1 MLDSIMTPMTSIQF
15 PEALDTAMFRLGQ
28 ELRRLRVTVNNE
40 VTYAIGTSF
49 WELSLL
55 KQRGTLRVSEIAVL
69 INLDVSTVSRQ
80 LKALNEKG
88 FVKRTLDEADGRA
101 AYFELTEA
109 GHEIF
114 DILTERRRSVI
125 SEALKGWDEA
135 SRASLATLLDRLN
148 DDLGVAIDARCNPS
162 NSSDETTP

>member
-1 MLDSIMTPMTSIQF
+1 MLESIVKPMTNSQS
-15 PEALDTAMFRLGQ
+15 PEVLDAAMFRLGQ

-55 KQRGTLRVSEIAVL
+55 KNKGALRVSEIASL

-88 FVKRTLDEADGRA
+88 LVERTLDEADGRA
-101 AYFELTEA
+101 AYFELTAA
-109 GHEIF
+109 GHEVF
-114 DILTERRRSVI
+114 DTLTERRRSVI
-125 SEALKGWDEA
+125 SEALKGWDA
-135 SRASLATLLDRLN
+135 KSRASLASLLDRLN
-148 DDLGVAIDARCNPS
+148 DDLSLAIDARCS
-162 NSSDETTP
+162 TSKTS